1 MSLFTNVF
9 LKRSVL
15 ILWLNSSLVYTNITF
30 EHQQGSVFGNLAV
43 FSVQLN
49 VENGV
54 KKSHPNCDHF
64 EKKTFTT
71 AR

>member
-30 EHQQGSVFGNLAV
+30 EHQRGSVEPVFGNLAV

-54 KKSHPNCDHF
+54 KKSTLDIL
-64 EKKTFTT
+64 
-71 AR
+71 R